1 MRRLPSLTRL
11 RTFEVAARLQSFA
24 LAADELSL
32 TASAVSHQ
40 IRDLEQ
46 HFGRSLFDRRNR
58 RVHTTLEGKRLYQS
72 LSRVFDALEAACAEV
87 ALPAQDQVLAV
98 HCAPSLAI
106 KWLGPRL
113 AEFLAGHPTLNV
125 RLTTGAEA
133 LDLGIVREVDV
144 TLSYGS
150 PPAERSGVGTIGLSE
165 ERIAPLVAPRLLTEG
180 LPAAELVQ
188 GLPLIDST
196 LSPVTWPQ
204 WFERQGLMLPGR
216 PRTAFDRAAMAIA
229 AAADGLGIALESTRL
244 AQRELERGELVELGA
259 HEFEARTQQVHFLS
273 VRHSDRHKPAISAFV
288 DWVLQ
293 ATS

>member
-1 MRRLPSLTRL
+1 MRRIPSLTRL

-40 IRDLEQ
+40 IRSLEA

-58 RVHTTLEGKRLYQS
+58 RVQTTLEGQRLYQS

-87 ALPAQDQVLAV
+87 ALPAHDEVLAV

-113 AEFLAGHPTLNV
+113 ADYLAGHPTLNV
-125 RLTTGAEA
+125 RLTTGAEI
-133 LDLGIVREVDV
+133 LDLAIVREVDV

-150 PPAERSGVGTIGLSE
+150 PPAERAGVETIGLSE
-165 ERIAPLVAPRLLTEG
+165 ERIAPLVAPRLLAGG
-180 LPAAELVQ
+180 LSAAELVQ

-196 LSPVTWPQ
+196 LSPVTWLQ
-204 WFERQGLMLPGR
+204 WFERQGLTLPGR

-229 AAADGLGIALESTRL
+229 AATDGLGVALESTRL
-244 AQRELERGELVELGA
+244 ALRELERGELVELGA
-259 HEFEARTQQVHFLS
+259 DEFEALTHPIHFLS
-273 VRHSDRHKPAISAFV
+273 LRHSDREKPAISAFV

-293 ATS
+293 ETS

>member
-1 MRRLPSLTRL
+1 MRRFPSLTRL

-58 RVHTTLEGKRLYQS
+58 RVHTTLEGQRLYQS

-98 HCAPSLAI
+98 HSAPSLAI

-150 PPAERSGVGTIGLSE
+150 PPAERPGVETIGLAE
-165 ERIAPLVAPRLLTEG
+165 ERIAPLVAPRLLPEG
-180 LPAAELVQ
+180 LPAAALVQ
-188 GLPLIDST
+188 RLALIDST
-196 LSPVTWPQ
+196 LSPLTWPQ
-204 WFERQGLMLPGR
+204 WFERQGLTLPGR

-229 AAADGLGIALESTRL
+229 AATDGLGIALESTRL

-293 ATS
+293 ETS